1 MRWLTDELAG
11 KLREATAKFIVT
23 GPSGWL
29 GQAALAALEEALGA
43 QMHQRVL
50 VFSAHPSEVRPGLFS
65 QPYAALETVRI
76 DPAYILHF
84 AFRTKGHESEAG
96 FVETN
101 RQIAATLEGFIERN
115 GAAGLFIPS
124 SGAVYK
130 ADWETNP
137 YGALKLEDEQRFGA
151 LAQRLGFP
159 LVVMRIFNLA
169 GPYMNNIDG
178 YALGSIIRDVLRG
191 GPIVLRADRPVW
203 RSYVHV
209 ADVLALALA
218 LLLDGES
225 AGPFDAAGEE
235 VIEIGELARRVIKL
249 LATRDMGITRREK
262 RDPITDRYLGEF
274 SEFRRRTKKSGFQIR
289 SLNEA
294 IMDASISL
302 PFSGYVK

>member
-29 GQAALAALEEALGA
+29 GQAALAALEEAFGA

-235 VIEIGELARRVIKL
+235 VIEIGELARRVAVLSVKDDV
-249 LATRDMGITRREK
+249 TVQRPHSMGNH
-262 RDPITDRYLGEF
+262 DSRYLGASNTLKIFLQRYSMDLKPLNTQVE
-274 SEFRRRTKKSGFQIR
+274 ETFQFFAN
-289 SLNEA
+289 L
-294 IMDASISL
+294 
-302 PFSGYVK
+302 

>member
-1 MRWLTDELAG
+1 MRWLTDELAQ
-11 KLREATAKFIVT
+11 KLRGAKAKFIVT

-29 GQAALAALEEALGA
+29 GQAALAALEEALGEEMRA
-43 QMHQRVL
+43 RVL
-50 VFSAHPSEVRPGLFS
+50 VFSAHPSEVRPGLMA
-65 QPYAALETVRI
+65 QPYAALETVCAE
-76 DPAYILHF
+76 PAYILHF
-84 AFRTKGHESEAG
+84 AFRTKGHAGEAE

-101 RQIAATLEGFIERN
+101 RKIAATLQGFIERN

-151 LAQRLGFP
+151 LAERMGFP

-169 GPYMNNIDG
+169 GPYMNNIEG

-218 LLLDGES
+218 LLLEGES

-235 VIEIGELARRVIKL
+235 VIEIGELARRVAMVLTGEAGKIQRPQWEHARQDHYVGDSAVFLNK
-249 LATRDMGITRREK
+249 AVSWRT
-262 RDPITDRYLGEF
+262 DPRGLDV
-274 SEFRRRTKKSGFQIR
+274 QIFET
-289 SLNEA
+289 SFA
-294 IMDASISL
+294 
-302 PFSGYVK
+302 F

>member
-1 MRWLTDELAG
+1 MTDELAQ
-11 KLREATAKFIVT
+11 KLRGAKAKFIVT

-29 GQAALAALEEALGA
+29 GQAALAALEEALGEE
-43 QMHQRVL
+43 MRERVL
-50 VFSAHPSEVRPGLFS
+50 VFSAHPSEVRPGLMA
-65 QPYAALETVRI
+65 QPYAALETVC
-76 DPAYILHF
+76 AESAHILHF
-84 AFRTKGHESEAG
+84 AFRTKGHAGEVG

-101 RQIAATLEGFIERN
+101 RKIAATLEGFIERN

-151 LAQRLGFP
+151 LAEKMGFP

-169 GPYMNNIDG
+169 GPYMNNIEG

-218 LLLDGES
+218 LLLEGES

-235 VIEIGELARRVIKL
+235 VIEIGELARRVAKL
-249 LATRDMGITRREK
+249 CAKNDITVYRPVRGGNDES
-262 RDPITDRYLGEF
+262 RYLGSF
-274 SEFRRRTKKSGFQIR
+274 DA
-289 SLNEA
+289 LNLFLKRYN
-294 IMDASISL
+294 ISL
-302 PFSGYVK
+302 KSLSIQLEQTFRWASSKL

>member
-1 MRWLTDELAG
+1 MRWLTDELAQ
-11 KLREATAKFIVT
+11 KLRGAKAKFIVT

-29 GQAALAALEEALGA
+29 GQAALAALEEALGEE
-43 QMHQRVL
+43 MRERVL
-50 VFSAHPSEVRPGLFS
+50 VFSAHPSEVRPGLMA
-65 QPYAALETVRI
+65 QPYAALETVC
-76 DPAYILHF
+76 AESAHILHF
-84 AFRTKGHESEAG
+84 AFRTKGHAGEVG

-101 RQIAATLEGFIERN
+101 RKIAATLEGFIERN

-151 LAQRLGFP
+151 LAEKMGFP

-169 GPYMNNIDG
+169 GPYMNNIEG

-218 LLLDGES
+218 LLLEGES

-235 VIEIGELARRVIKL
+235 VIEIGELARRVAMVLRGEEIEVVRPDWQRGEVDWYVGNGKAL
-249 LATRDMGITRREK
+249 LNKSILYDLMLFSLDRGIFT
-262 RDPITDRYLGEF
+262 
-274 SEFRRRTKKSGFQIR
+274 
-289 SLNEA
+289 
-294 IMDASISL
+294 M
-302 PFSGYVK
+302 V